1 MKIKNWEKFQHYK
14 PKSPKHQSKMPW
26 FKLYGGDL
34 LNDMDYSEL
43 SDTEKSILIELWCLA
58 SQYDGKLPDIKKIAF
73 RLRRDEQ
80 QVIDSI
86 NKLEHWIDLSR
97 DSLDNVYT
105 EAIPDKIRGDKI
117 RIDKIREE
125 ESQYNALN
133 TISF

>member
-1 MKIKNWEKFQHYK
+1 
-14 PKSPKHQSKMPW
+14 MPW

-80 QVIDSI
+80 QVLDSI

-97 DSLDNVYT
+97 DSLDSVYT

-117 RIDKIREE
+117 REDKIRRE
-125 ESQYNALN
+125 ESEINALN
-133 TISF
+133 TIPF